1 MKKSAHPETTEV
13 NALDRSHFTLKLR
26 TIAKQII
33 VLLACW
39 RVISSQVATWLIQR
53 GGMRDA

>member
-1 MKKSAHPETTEV
+1 MKNAHPETTKV
-13 NALDRSHFTLKLR
+13 SALDRSYFTLKLR
-26 TIAKQII
+26 TIAKQTI
-33 VLLACW
+33 VFLACW

>member
-1 MKKSAHPETTEV
+1 MKNAHPETTKV
-13 NALDRSHFTLKLR
+13 SALDRSHFTLKLR

-33 VLLACW
+33 VFLACW
-39 RVISSQVATWLIQR
+39 RVISSQVATRLIQR

>member
-13 NALDRSHFTLKLR
+13 NAPDRCHFTLKLK

-33 VLLACW
+33 VFLACW
-39 RVISSQVATWLIQR
+39 GVISSQLATWLIQR
-53 GGMRDA
+53 GGMQDA

>member
-1 MKKSAHPETTEV
+1 MKNAHPEKTEV
-13 NALDRSHFTLKLR
+13 SALDRSHFTLKLK

-33 VLLACW
+33 VFLACW
-39 RVISSQVATWLIQR
+39 RVISSQVATRLIQR

>member
-1 MKKSAHPETTEV
+1 MKNAHPEITKV
-13 NALDRSHFTLKLR
+13 SALDRLHFTLKLK

-33 VLLACW
+33 VFLACW
-39 RVISSQVATWLIQR
+39 RVISSHLATRLIQR